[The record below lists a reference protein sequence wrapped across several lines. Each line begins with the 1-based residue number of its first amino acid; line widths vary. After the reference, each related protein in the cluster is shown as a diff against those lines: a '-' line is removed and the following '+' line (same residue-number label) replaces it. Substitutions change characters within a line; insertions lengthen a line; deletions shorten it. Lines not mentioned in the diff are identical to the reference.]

1 MPTKIKKEFLLFAI
15 IGVFNTFTHAIAVIA
30 FVELFQVHPTL
41 ANTLAFFVANTISY
55 FLNTRYTFKTAPSF
69 SRYKRFLFA
78 SSFALFATVLLSS
91 FAEWMHWHYLIGL
104 MLVIFISPILTFTL
118 QKQWTFKGIQ

>member
-1 MPTKIKKEFLLFAI
+1 MPTKVKKEFLLFAI
-15 IGVFNTFTHAIAVIA
+15 IGAFNTLTHALSVIA
-30 FVELFQVHPTL
+30 FVELFWLRPTL

-69 SRYKRFLFA
+69 SRYKRFLLA
-78 SSFALFATVLLSS
+78 SSFALLATVLLSS

-104 MLVIFISPILTFTL
+104 MLVIFVSPILTFIL
-118 QKQWTFKGIQ
+118 QKQWTFKHV